1 MTAMDDHDEI
11 GEMPPETGDTGP
23 VAGENGQDATEAGG
37 RGDAQPEE
45 GSSEQSP
52 ADDAEAAAVDS
63 AGADSP
69 DANSGGA
76 ETGEPGA
83 AAGTEPVGSEPAMTE
98 PAAVTAQAAGDAAF
112 DAPVV
117 APPEDGGDLV
127 LDLDGYEGPID
138 VLLTLARDQ
147 KVDLKKISI
156 LELADQYLAFVAK
169 ARRLRLE
176 LAADYLV
183 MAAWLAYLKSRLLL
197 PEPPKDGEPSG
208 AEMAAA
214 LAFQLQRLAAMQK
227 AGQALLALPQLNR
240 DFFRRGEPE
249 PVRLI
254 QVPVYNLTLYE
265 LLKAYGTHPG
275 RKREGVLH
283 IEPLRLFSMDDAL
296 HRIGDL
302 IGHKLDWT
310 VLRDFLPEDLQLN
323 PLQRRAALA
332 ATFAASLELARS
344 GRVQLRQDGTFGP
357 IYLKPGVPRDWDAPG
372 EPDGS
377 AGGAQGGGTEGGA
390 DGNSGG
396 NFSGGND
403 AGGDMAGSASG
414 SDLSAG
420 DEPDAGGDAD
430 AGFGDT
436 ARPDHDFNQGN
447 HA

>member
-1 MTAMDDHDEI
+1 
-11 GEMPPETGDTGP
+11 
-23 VAGENGQDATEAGG
+23 
-37 RGDAQPEE
+37 
-45 GSSEQSP
+45 
-52 ADDAEAAAVDS
+52 
-63 AGADSP
+63 
-69 DANSGGA
+69 
-76 ETGEPGA
+76 
-83 AAGTEPVGSEPAMTE
+83 
-98 PAAVTAQAAGDAAF
+98 
-112 DAPVV
+112 
-117 APPEDGGDLV
+117 
-127 LDLDGYEGPID
+127 
-138 VLLTLARDQ
+138 
-147 KVDLKKISI
+147 
-156 LELADQYLAFVAK
+156 
-169 ARRLRLE
+169 
-176 LAADYLV
+176 
-183 MAAWLAYLKSRLLL
+183 LL

-249 PVRLI
+249 AVRLI

-310 VLRDFLPEDLQLN
+310 ILRDFLPEEMQLS

-357 IYLKPGVPRDWDAPG
+357 IYLKAGIPHDRDAPETDKSGGNGGSDGGNSNGGSGSEPANDPSVG
-372 EPDGS
+372 EGQSGAGDSSIVGERYVERDLSDGGS
-377 AGGAQGGGTEGGA
+377 SGDDRDNSDTDNG
-390 DGNSGG
+390 DPGNSGT
-396 NFSGGND
+396 SGGGPGTD
-403 AGGDMAGSASG
+403 DDRAGQTGIQ
-414 SDLSAG
+414 
-420 DEPDAGGDAD
+420 
-430 AGFGDT
+430 
-436 ARPDHDFNQGN
+436 DFNQGS